1 MSIYCSFNEFV
12 MRRKYHQLLLL
23 ALSALLTIMGAGSC
37 KTTKIG
43 KKARL
48 RQQQAYLDSLSREAA
63 EAGADAA
70 IVSDPRAAFLRD
82 SLENAER
89 IRRNVCVY
97 GGPNMMGR
105 RILKPDSVK

>member
-1 MSIYCSFNEFV
+1 

-63 EAGADAA
+63 EAEKAA
-70 IVSDPRAAFLRD
+70 RAAFLRD